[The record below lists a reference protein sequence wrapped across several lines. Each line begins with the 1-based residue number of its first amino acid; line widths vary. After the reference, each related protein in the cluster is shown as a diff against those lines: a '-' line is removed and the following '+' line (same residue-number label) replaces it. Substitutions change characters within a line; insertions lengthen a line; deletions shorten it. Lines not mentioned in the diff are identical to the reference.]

1 MYRGFVLAAVAS
13 GLSPGLRPFAACH
26 PPLSPFPVISEAVL
40 SIKLYKGWKKKWN
53 NAKSLLFLFT
63 PFAFSKRLDK
73 MAVGCC
79 SCVEVFYTV
88 CQVSRWQH
96 IHLVMAA
103 EICLR
108 ARGEEWSFT
117 ADDNSIWHTW
127 MHWEHGIQTVMNHSA
142 SATRFGISW
151 IRGQLIIS
159 STGTWASM

>member
-13 GLSPGLRPFAACH
+13 GSSPGLRPFAACH

-88 CQVSRWQH
+88 CQVSRCHHKMDVLPPPSRDLPESTRRGMELYSWWQFNLTYVNALGAWH
-96 IHLVMAA
+96 P
-103 EICLR
+103 
-108 ARGEEWSFT
+108 
-117 ADDNSIWHTW
+117 NSHESLSKCYKVWY
-127 MHWEHGIQTVMNHSA
+127 
-142 SATRFGISW
+142 
-151 IRGQLIIS
+151 
-159 STGTWASM
+159 